1 MRPKQLL
8 FEIVPLF
15 YYGQNYID
23 NFQLMKSIH
32 ERLYNDS
39 DISLSDV
46 RISIKFQLLVNC

>member
-8 FEIVPLF
+8 FEIMPSF

-23 NFQLMKSIH
+23 GFQFMKSVH
-32 ERLYNDS
+32 ERLYNDN

-46 RISIKFQLLVNC
+46 RISIKFQKLVNY